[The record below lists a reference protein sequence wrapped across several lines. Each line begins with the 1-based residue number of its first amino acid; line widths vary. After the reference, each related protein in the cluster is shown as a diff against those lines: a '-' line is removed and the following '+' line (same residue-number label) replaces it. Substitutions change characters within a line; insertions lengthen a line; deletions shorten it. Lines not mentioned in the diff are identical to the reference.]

1 MPNESSEGTFFGLS
15 GSSGGNGSKGNGR
28 AKASITLGIL
38 LVLVTQVAGAAW
50 YSSKISTIVS
60 STAKELESVK
70 SAVNHM
76 RDQLSTLSKELIRSE
91 SLLSTN
97 TETVKDLRSRVRD
110 LERNYRRLNGR

>member
-1 MPNESSEGTFFGLS
+1 MPTDSSEGTFFGLS

-38 LVLVTQVAGAAW
+38 LVLITQVAGAAW

-60 STAKELESVK
+60 STAKEVEI
-70 SAVNHM
+70 M
-76 RDQLSTLSKELIRSE
+76 RGQLSILSKELIRSD
-91 SLLSTN
+91 N
-97 TETVKDLRSRVRD
+97 TETVKDLRSRVRE

>member
-15 GSSGGNGSKGNGR
+15 GGSSGGNGSKGNGR

-38 LVLVTQVAGAAW
+38 LVLITQVAGAAW

-76 RDQLSTLSKELIRSE
+76 RDQLSTLSKELIRSD
-91 SLLSTN
+91 N

-110 LERNYRRLNGR
+110 LERHYRRLNGR

>member
-38 LVLVTQVAGAAW
+38 LVLITQVAGAAW

-60 STAKELESVK
+60 STAKEVEI
-70 SAVNHM
+70 M
-76 RDQLSTLSKELIRSE
+76 RGQLSILSKELIRSD
-91 SLLSTN
+91 N
-97 TETVKDLRSRVRD
+97 TETVKDLRSRVHE

>member
-38 LVLVTQVAGAAW
+38 LVLITQVAGAAW

-60 STAKELESVK
+60 STAKEVEI
-70 SAVNHM
+70 M
-76 RDQLSTLSKELIRSE
+76 RGQLSILSKELIRSD
-91 SLLSTN
+91 N
-97 TETVKDLRSRVRD
+97 TETVKALRSRVRE
-110 LERNYRRLNGR
+110 LARNYRRLNGR

>member
-38 LVLVTQVAGAAW
+38 LVLVTQIAGAAW
-50 YSSKISTIVS
+50 YSSKISTIVTR
-60 STAKELESVK
+60 TAKEVEI
-70 SAVNHM
+70 M
-76 RDQLSTLSKELIRSE
+76 RGQLSILSKELIRSD
-91 SLLSTN
+91 N
-97 TETVKDLRSRVRD
+97 TETVKDLRSRVRE

>member
-38 LVLVTQVAGAAW
+38 LVLITQVAGAAW

-60 STAKELESVK
+60 STAKEVEI
-70 SAVNHM
+70 M
-76 RDQLSTLSKELIRSE
+76 RGQLSILSKELIRSD
-91 SLLSTN
+91 N

>member
-38 LVLVTQVAGAAW
+38 LVLITQVAGAAW

-60 STAKELESVK
+60 STAKEVEI
-70 SAVNHM
+70 M
-76 RDQLSTLSKELIRSE
+76 RGQLSILSKELIRSD
-91 SLLSTN
+91 N
-97 TETVKDLRSRVRD
+97 TETVKDLRSRVRE